1 MRRYMLIAAVAG
13 MTVQPLTPLPLPVK
27 QTGRD
32 RVLDMVGRIAS
43 TGCAVDVDAPFASV
57 GVWNPPTIQSS
68 NRRPLEDARQRT
80 RRVRDRCVPRR
91 ECFTTQSPV
100 RTSRDPDS
108 RFRTPTFLG
117 R

>member
-1 MRRYMLIAAVAG
+1 VRRYMLIAAVAG

-32 RVLDMVGRIAS
+32 RVLGMVGRTAS
-43 TGCAVDVDAPFASV
+43 TGCAVDAPFASV
-57 GVWNPPTIQSS
+57 GVWDAPTVDSS
-68 NRRPLEDARQRT
+68 NRAPLADSRQRT
-80 RRVRDRCVPRR
+80 RALHDRCVPRR
-91 ECFTTQSPV
+91 ECFTTRSPV
-100 RTSRDPDS
+100 HTSRDPDS

>member
-1 MRRYMLIAAVAG
+1 MRRYMQIAAVAG
-13 MTVQPLTPLPLPVK
+13 MTVQPLTPLPSPVK

-32 RVLDMVGRIAS
+32 RALGMVGRIAS
-43 TGCAVDVDAPFASV
+43 TGCAVDAPFASV
-57 GVWNPPTIQSS
+57 GVWDAPTFESS
-68 NRRPLEDARQRT
+68 NRGPLEDARQRN
-80 RRVRDRCVPRR
+80 RAMHDRCVPRR

-100 RTSRDPDS
+100 RTRRDADS

>member
-32 RVLDMVGRIAS
+32 RVLGMVGRIAS
-43 TGCAVDVDAPFASV
+43 TGCAAGAPFASV
-57 GVWNPPTIQSS
+57 SVWNAPTIQSS
-68 NRRPLEDARQRT
+68 NRGPLEDARQRT
-80 RRVRDRCVPRR
+80 RALRDRCVPRR
-91 ECFTTQSPV
+91 DCFTTRSPV

>member
-32 RVLDMVGRIAS
+32 RVVGMVGRIAS
-43 TGCAVDVDAPFASV
+43 TGCAVYAPSATV
-57 GVWNPPTIQSS
+57 GVWNPPTIRSS
-68 NRRPLEDARQRT
+68 NRAPLEDARQRT
-80 RRVRDRCVPRR
+80 RALRDRCLPRR
-91 ECFTTQSPV
+91 ECFTTQSPI

>member
-32 RVLDMVGRIAS
+32 RALGMVGRIAS
-43 TGCAVDVDAPFASV
+43 TGCAVDAPFASV
-57 GVWNPPTIQSS
+57 GVWDAPKFESS
-68 NRRPLEDARQRT
+68 NREPLEDARQRN
-80 RRVRDRCVPRR
+80 RAMHDRCVPRR
-91 ECFTTQSPV
+91 ECFTTRSPG
-100 RTSRDPDS
+100 RTRRDADS